1 MESDKINERSNL
13 KKEFN
18 AHKFI
23 KATVKLF
30 ASFKEITKK
39 REIEIEIEEG
49 STIFQLLEKLF
60 DQFETLREQIFDEN
74 NMLNKWIQILK
85 NGRSIKF
92 LNGLETKLTDGDVI
106 AVFPP
111 VAGGKQF

>member
-1 MESDKINERSNL
+1 MKSDRINERSNL
-13 KKEFN
+13 NLEIDER
-18 AHKFI
+18 KFI

-49 STIFQLLEKLF
+49 STILQLLEKLF
-60 DQFETLREQIFDEN
+60 EQFGPLREQIFDEN
-74 NMLNKWIQILK
+74 NMLNEWIQILK

-92 LNGLETKLTDGDVI
+92 LDGIETKLTNGDVI

-111 VAGGKQF
+111 VAGG